1 MSPSGT
7 LSTMLELPPTSNE
20 GGISPP
26 ILSPSIP
33 LPSHLRIFK
42 FGAFGLTSL
51 LPSLCI
57 AGIAKG
63 LGRQKVRGK
72 GLATPCYGFPGPHLL
87 AGVRSCF
94 QPTCRVWK
102 VLMDTLYYLG
112 VPASPAPFSCSGPCF
127 CSALSK
133 GQDSQSV
140 VPSQQPQH
148 HRRTC

>member
-7 LSTMLELPPTSNE
+7 LSTKLELPPTSNE

-26 ILSPSIP
+26 ILSPPIP
-33 LPSHLRIFK
+33 LPFHLRIFK
-42 FGAFGLTSL
+42 FGAFGLTSG
-51 LPSLCI
+51 LPPSFPLYCWDSQ
-57 AGIAKG
+57 G

-94 QPTCRVWK
+94 QPTCRVWE

-133 GQDSQSV
+133 G
-140 VPSQQPQH
+140 
-148 HRRTC
+148 